1 MEGARRNW
9 VLLGEKIKRPH
20 ISHSWGQR
28 DLPNYT
34 KTSVQKDFSEVK
46 EHREHQIIICSS
58 QKPLHWNPSWLKDV
72 YAQGDPEVDQI
83 WTQSQASEMIGQRTA
98 PYKWCQLRWGHNPSL
113 SLPIYVHPHI
123 LFFPLNK
130 HFASLPQSLC
140 QNSFLQRRWL
150 VTSLWP
156 SWSSGKDLVLSFPWP
171 GFNLWLG

>member
-1 MEGARRNW
+1 MGPRLSSWDLSPVNRYSRIKIMEGTRRSW

-46 EHREHQIIICSS
+46 EYREHQIICSS

-83 WTQSQASEMIGQRTA
+83 WTQSQASKMIGQRTA
-98 PYKWCQLRWGHNPSL
+98 PISDVNYPEGTTPSL
-113 SLPIYVHPHI
+113 SLPMYIHPHI
-123 LFFPLNK
+123 LFFPLNN
-130 HFASLPQSLC
+130 HFASLPWSLC
-140 QNSFLQRRWL
+140 QNSFL
-150 VTSLWP
+150 
-156 SWSSGKDLVLSFPWP
+156 
-171 GFNLWLG
+171 